1 MKNLILAAVILAVLA
16 PAATF
21 AHPGHEHKL
30 MGTITTIDGNK
41 VSMKTTEGKDAT
53 FAVTPLT
60 TFKNGKGKGAQSD
73 LKVGLR
79 IVVNAGDG
87 AEPMK
92 AKEVQYGGLADDDL
106 PARHRAHGPART
118 GRGCLRH
125 PISIARASGRG
136 VPPIRSGRRPV
147 PPHTR
152 N

>member
-1 MKNLILAAVILAVLA
+1 MKNLILAAVVLAVLA
-16 PAATF
+16 PVATF

-41 VSMKTTEGKDAT
+41 ISMKTTEGKDAT

-87 AEPMK
+87 AEPLK
-92 AKEVQYGGLADDDL
+92 AKEVQYRRGDDREVRNSVVSGDQ
-106 PARHRAHGPART
+106 ATKDTAFAHGPQARDHRRGPCRGDRGT
-118 GRGCLRH
+118 G
-125 PISIARASGRG
+125 
-136 VPPIRSGRRPV
+136 
-147 PPHTR
+147 TR
-152 N
+152 VAWGQP